1 MAIRFMAFWQTAL
14 AAAQEMNWNRVLYA
28 PLVAPQ
34 LSPFKER
41 QREGEREGGDKY
53 TIICGNCPVN
63 RILNHRRV
71 PLIYSVCKKSLFLAL

>member
-14 AAAQEMNWNRVLYA
+14 AAAQEMDWNRVLYA

-41 QREGEREGGDKY
+41 QREREKDKY

-71 PLIYSVCKKSLFLAL
+71 SLIYSVCKKSLFLAL